1 MTLNGIVIV
10 KGGVYAAVTTADP
23 RAMVT
28 IRPFILTKTNGE
40 LHAFQI
46 RVPERSMQSSPSP
59 CNPFT
64 PVTPALSHTITTLGN
79 ARLLLTVLEML
90 IKLLGVLPLII
101 TPFAAQAIAVKIHA
115 RKCYSCVNM
124 LEQK

>member
-28 IRPFILTKTNGE
+28 IRPFILTNFGIFGRRTTCF
-40 LHAFQI
+40 L
-46 RVPERSMQSSPSP
+46 PP

-64 PVTPALSHTITTLGN
+64 PVTPALCHTITTLGN

-90 IKLLGVLPLII
+90 IMLLGVLPLII
-101 TPFAAQAIAVKIHA
+101 TPFAAEAIAVKIHA
-115 RKCYSCVNM
+115 RKCYSCVSM